1 MSRDLL
7 YYYCQKWIKEI
18 DDLQLE
24 WLTSQVQVIPKVTIF
39 TKIRSFQYKFALRAI
54 VTNVRLCK
62 YKIATVDCCTFCC
75 KNVETLYHLFY
86 GCEKNTRVMVLGG
99 KIVQTTQKVVVGA
112 SRFSIC

>member
-54 VTNVRLCK
+54 VTNV
-62 YKIATVDCCTFCC
+62 
-75 KNVETLYHLFY
+75 
-86 GCEKNTRVMVLGG
+86 
-99 KIVQTTQKVVVGA
+99 
-112 SRFSIC
+112 